1 MNISFFFPLFL
12 LLSYLQVWELFY
24 ESDRVRDMLE
34 RLIKEE
40 SLRTYLFTYSHVYN
54 SISMKTLS
62 EMFELP
68 KSTTHSIISKMIINE
83 ELMASLDDPTQTVV
97 MHRSEPSRLQS
108 LALQLA
114 DKVNNF
120 VDSNERIFEMKQG
133 KYKQFFF
140 ISYIIYTIFFRK
152 LFSKR
157 WKSKSRAISQAKLW
171 SSRWWWTGLEQTT
184 ARKPYSLTFLKT

>member
-1 MNISFFFPLFL
+1 M
-12 LLSYLQVWELFY
+12 FY

-133 KYKQFFF
+133 KVKQIQTSF
-140 ISYIIYTIFFRK
+140 YECLK
-152 LFSKR
+152 L
-157 WKSKSRAISQAKLW
+157 
-171 SSRWWWTGLEQTT
+171 
-184 ARKPYSLTFLKT
+184 